1 MLSLGPAFKNVF
13 PQVPL
18 FCFSFFPLKASQ
30 NDLYM
35 SGLNHVIYYACVNRL
50 FSTLTPFTD
59 SKVKDRYFRN
69 HAKCYTIKYRQN
81 ISLLKEIVKRLY
93 ILVEPI
99 STLRAESPSIFPDK
113 PTYLGRSKKT
123 LLAG

>member
-1 MLSLGPAFKNVF
+1 MSFHKFPYFVSLF
-13 PQVPL
+13 
-18 FCFSFFPLKASQ
+18 FSLQASQ

-35 SGLNHVIYYACVNRL
+35 SWLNHVIYYACVNRL

-59 SKVKDRYFRN
+59 PKVKDRYFRN
-69 HAKCYTIKYRQN
+69 HAKCYTVKYRQI
-81 ISLLKEIVKRLY
+81 ISLLKEILKRLY

-99 STLRAESPSIFPDK
+99 STLRAESPSIFLDK
-113 PTYLGRSKKT
+113 PTYLGRSKET